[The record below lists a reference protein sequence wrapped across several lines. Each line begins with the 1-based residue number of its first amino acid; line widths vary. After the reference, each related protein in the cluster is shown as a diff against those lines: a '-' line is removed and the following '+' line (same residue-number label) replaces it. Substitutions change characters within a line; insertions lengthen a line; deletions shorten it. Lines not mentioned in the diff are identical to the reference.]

1 MAVADEDIEKALQ
14 VMGAKDVENVR
25 DFLKNL
31 DNLEVEEKNG
41 HKMLRAQS
49 GDTEY
54 FCIQAQDKLILAIR
68 DEDAFSYF
76 AQTKDGKL
84 MQVSGEDFSLNDNG
98 KTLSVKIDGEEERIE
113 IDVQKRSNGT
123 IKSSTLNV
131 TGKEPEIDEYSGAEV
146 IPSLSVKT
154 TYDRD
159 GNAVSMKVDDRIFTE
174 DLGSRYINIDFGK
187 DSTIKEISQK
197 GMNSDGDLVDITIK
211 DGKITDGIVVNDN
224 GVWRYTNGQKEFL
237 GANVGLVDDIEK
249 EYRVTQQDYKDALN
263 KEFDGGYILSEVVDE
278 NGHATYYRSDDSR
291 SEPYEISKYEYE
303 TGLTNDFIA
312 TLQKAN
318 ISRDEYRKMQQSD
331 VMEVAGYKVA
341 YIPASNMDPK
351 EVQAVIDEEKGLLQ
365 DRDSAELKN
374 DLRAQAEKGG
384 ELSENPK
391 ARSQEIRFSQHYAAR
406 DSQKT
411 VTERTDNP
419 IEEKKDTNVVAMGNR
434 ASEGR

>member
-49 GDTEY
+49 CDTEY

-84 MQVSGEDFSLNDNG
+84 MQVSGEDFSLNDDG
-98 KTLSVKIDGEEERIE
+98 KTLSVKIDGEDEKIE

-131 TGKEPEIDEYSGAEV
+131 TGNEPEIDEYSGAEV

-159 GNAVSMKVDDRIFTE
+159 GNAVSMKVDDKIFTE
-174 DLGSRYINIDFGK
+174 DLGGRYINIDFGK

-197 GMNSDGDLVDITIK
+197 GMNSDGDIVDITIK

-237 GANVGLVDDIEK
+237 GKDIGLVDDIEK
-249 EYRVTQQDYKDALN
+249 KYAEKKNDYKEAL
-263 KEFDGGYILSEVVDE
+263 KQEFEGGYVLSAVTNE
-278 NGHATYYRSDDSR
+278 NGEKEYYRSDDSH
-291 SEPYEISKYEYE
+291 EGPYKISKEEYE
-303 TGLTNDFIA
+303 TGMTYNLVAKRNEADYFEGKYEEI
-312 TLQKAN
+312 
-318 ISRDEYRKMQQSD
+318 QQGA
-331 VMEVAGYKVA
+331 VIEIGGHKVA
-341 YIPASNMDPK
+341 YTPAAQMDPQ
-351 EVQAVIDEEKGLLQ
+351 EVKACVDAEMYQVDAQLREQLKRDLAMQASQ
-365 DRDSAELKN
+365 
-374 DLRAQAEKGG
+374 GG
-384 ELSENPK
+384 QLPDNAK
-391 ARSQEIRFSQHYAAR
+391 ARSQAMRIDQHYAERKA
-406 DSQKT
+406 KT
-411 VTERTDNP
+411 AENSDNLDQNK
-419 IEEKKDTNVVAMGNR
+419 EKEVNVSYMASR
-434 ASEGR
+434 SEGR